1 MPEAWKRAVALE
13 DTEVDVVVVGFG
25 GAGACA
31 AIEAAD
37 RGADVLVVDRFQGGG
52 ATAISGGVV
61 YAGGGT
67 VYQKEA
73 GCDDSVEAMLN
84 YLRLEVGD
92 AVSPATL
99 ERFCADSVA
108 NLDWL
113 AANGVPF
120 EGSLAPRKTSYPT
133 NDYYLYY
140 SGSEAAPPFR
150 DAATPAPRG
159 HRAKGRGTSGKVLF
173 KALAR
178 AATQRRVRVAR
189 QTRVTGLTTDADGRV
204 TGVECRRI
212 TSTTGRLAH
221 RWLSVSNRK
230 LNIYF
235 RPAGR
240 LLDGPIRRLEA
251 RHGRTWRV
259 RARRGV
265 ILAAGGFVF
274 NRKMLAEHAPPYR
287 SGSSLGTIGDDGSG
301 IRLGESAGGATARMH
316 RVSAWRF
323 FNPPLSLV
331 EGVLVNRDGERL
343 CNELYY
349 GARIGDHIAEQRDAK
364 AYLIIDQRILDAAK
378 SQLAGQ
384 TLWFQRWQANYLF
397 TVGHLKAGNI
407 EELATRT
414 GIDPAGLRRTLD
426 TYNAD
431 ARSGKDRMGKDAE
444 HVHPLERGP
453 FYAFD
458 CSLRT
463 QRGFPCPMIT
473 LGGLTV
479 DEESGAVTRV
489 DGSAIPG
496 LYAAGRTAVG
506 VCSESYVSGLSIAD
520 CVFSGR
526 RAGSAAAGAS

>member
-1 MPEAWKRAVALE
+1 MPEAWDAE
-13 DTEVDVVVVGFG
+13 TDVLVVGFG

-37 RGADVLVVDRFQGGG
+37 HGADVLVVDRFAGGG

-67 VYQKEA
+67 VHQKEA
-73 GCDDSVEAMLN
+73 GFDDSVEAMLG

-92 AVSPATL
+92 AVSAATL

-120 EGSLAPRKTSYPT
+120 EGTVAPRKTSYPT
-133 NDYYLYY
+133 DDYYLYY
-140 SGSEAAPPFR
+140 SGSEGAAPFR

-159 HRAKGRGTSGKVLF
+159 HRAKGRGTSGKILFQALERAVRRRKIRVL
-173 KALAR
+173 
-178 AATQRRVRVAR
+178 R
-189 QTRVTGLTTDADGRV
+189 QTRVTGLITDASGTV
-204 TGVECRRI
+204 TGVQCREI
-212 TSTTGRLAH
+212 TSKAARLAH
-221 RWLSVSNRK
+221 HWLSRWNRK

-235 RPAGR
+235 RPAGKI
-240 LLDGPIRRLEA
+240 LDRPIRRLEA
-251 RHGRTWRV
+251 THGRARRL

-274 NRKMLAEHAPPYR
+274 NRKMLAEHAPRYR

-301 IRLGESAGGATARMH
+301 IRLGESVGGATARMH

-323 FNPPLSLV
+323 FNPPLALV
-331 EGVLVNRDGERL
+331 EGVLVNRDGDRL

-349 GARIGDHIAEQRDAK
+349 GARIGDHIAGQPDAK
-364 AYLIIDQRILDAAK
+364 AYLVVDQRILDTAK

-384 TLWFQRWQANYLF
+384 TQWFQRWQATYLF
-397 TVGHLKAGNI
+397 TVGHVKAGTI
-407 EELATRT
+407 EELAARA
-414 GIDPAGLRRTLD
+414 GIDRGGLRRTLQ
-426 TYNAD
+426 TYNAG
-431 ARSGKDRMGKDAE
+431 ARSGHDPMGKDIE
-444 HVHPLERGP
+444 HVRPLENGP

-479 DEESGAVTRV
+479 NEESGAVTRA
-489 DGSAIPG
+489 DGSIVAG
-496 LYAAGRTAVG
+496 LYAAGRSAVG

-526 RAGSAAAGAS
+526 RAGASAAGA

>member
-1 MPEAWKRAVALE
+1 
-13 DTEVDVVVVGFG
+13 
-25 GAGACA
+25 
-31 AIEAAD
+31 
-37 RGADVLVVDRFQGGG
+37 
-52 ATAISGGVV
+52 VV

-67 VYQKEA
+67 VHQKAA
-73 GCDDSVEAMLN
+73 GCEDSVEAMLD
-84 YLRLEVGD
+84 YLRREVGD
-92 AVSPATL
+92 AVSPRTL
-99 ERFCADSVA
+99 ERFCSVSVE

-113 AANGVPF
+113 AAHGVPF

-140 SGSEAAPPFR
+140 SGSELVAPFR
-150 DAATPAPRG
+150 DVAAPAPRG

-173 KALAR
+173 KALER
-178 AATQRRVRVAR
+178 AVRQRRVRVCR
-189 QTRVTGLTTDADGRV
+189 QTAVTGLVSDSSGRV
-204 TGVECRRI
+204 IGVECREIPRN
-212 TSTTGRLAH
+212 SPAGPPH
-221 RWLSVSNRK
+221 RWMARANRK

-240 LLDGPIRRLEA
+240 LLDGPIRWLESRYGRPRRL
-251 RHGRTWRV
+251 

-274 NRKMLAEHAPPYR
+274 NRRMLAEYAPRYR
-287 SGSSLGTIGDDGSG
+287 SGSSLGTIADDGSG
-301 IRLGESAGGATARMH
+301 IRLGESAGGATARMD

-323 FNPPLSLV
+323 FNPPLELV
-331 EGVLVNRDGERL
+331 KGVLVNDGGGRL

-349 GARIGDHIAEQRDAK
+349 GARIGEHIARQDGAR
-364 AYLIIDQRILDAAK
+364 AYLIIDQRVLDTAR
-378 SQLAGQ
+378 SQVPGQ
-384 TLWFQRWQANYLF
+384 TLWFQRWQAAYLF
-397 TVGHLKAGNI
+397 SLGHVKAATI
-407 EELATRT
+407 AELAERT
-414 GIDPAGLRRTLD
+414 GIDPDGLGRTIEA
-426 TYNAD
+426 YNED
-431 ARSGKDRMGKDAE
+431 ARAGRPDVLGKDGE
-444 HVHPLERGP
+444 YVQPLERGP

-479 DEESGAVTRV
+479 DEESGGVTRA
-489 DGSAIPG
+489 DGSVVPG

-526 RAGSAAAGAS
+526 RAGAAVTG